1 MLTAWKCDDGD
12 DELFCGTVDR
22 RKAFRL
28 SGPLSEILTIAN
40 LQHAASGF
48 EPAQNLSSGFVVY
61 LNIFL
66 EVFVNHQSQKS
77 RKFCIDIKYEQI
89 IQYN

>member
-1 MLTAWKCDDGD
+1 MMVMMNYFVVRLT
-12 DELFCGTVDR
+12 DERRLDLFLAGNIVRD
-22 RKAFRL
+22 
-28 SGPLSEILTIAN
+28 PH
-40 LQHAASGF
+40 Q
-48 EPAQNLSSGFVVY
+48 SSGFIAY

-77 RKFCIDIKYEQI
+77 RKFCIDIKYVQI